1 MGLDEYQREDLIKMV
16 EKSGRHKVNI
26 LNDLEISRST
36 YYKWR
41 KSYDEDGITGLAK
54 SKTSARR
61 VWNKLTGD
69 ERAIVIKIAR
79 LHPELSSRLLAVKIT
94 DEEGFY
100 VSESTVYRIL
110 KEAGLIAPR
119 PLPEMPA
126 AKEWRHKT
134 TGPDELW
141 QTDTTNLFIVGWG
154 YYKLGPV
161 LDDFSRKILG
171 YDLKPDETAFSLTDC
186 IEIAIENAKKGGH
199 LVDKDNMPKLYTD
212 NGSGFVSS
220 VMAGYLASHGIK
232 HIFGT
237 PYHPQG
243 RGKIER
249 FNRRIKETLCL
260 VVYCSPSELKRAID
274 EAIAVYNGTPHEALD
289 NVSPNDVYAG
299 KKEVILQKRQDKKRL
314 TLERRKQYNL
324 EGKNINQNNGPGQH
338 QTANLQQADLS
349 KKV

>member
-1 MGLDEYQREDLIKMV
+1 MDENQREDLIKMV
-16 EKSGRHKVNI
+16 EKRERHRANV
-26 LNDLEISRST
+26 LDDLGIPRST

-41 KSYDEDGITGLAK
+41 KSYDEDGISGLAK
-54 SKTSARR
+54 SKPKTRR
-61 VWNKLTGD
+61 VWNKLTSD
-69 ERAIVIKIAR
+69 ERAIVLKIAR
-79 LHPELSSRLLAVKIT
+79 LHPELSPRLLAVKIT

-110 KEAGLIAPR
+110 KEAGLISPK

-134 TGPDELW
+134 ARPDELW

-186 IEIAIENAKKGGH
+186 IEIAIEKAKEEGH

-212 NGSGFVSS
+212 NGSGFVST
-220 VMAGYLASHGIK
+220 VMAGYLASHGIR

-249 FNRRIKETLCL
+249 FNRRIKERLYL

-274 EAIAVYNGTPHEALD
+274 EAIAIYNKTP
-289 NVSPNDVYAG
+289 
-299 KKEVILQKRQDKKRL
+299 L
-314 TLERRKQYNL
+314 TRRSIMSL
-324 EGKNINQNNGPGQH
+324 PM
-338 QTANLQQADLS
+338 TFMPARRR
-349 KKV
+349 